1 MKYLRIII
9 CFLFFPL
16 TANGKA
22 DQDSIRLALKH
33 MEDGLKTKEIAVAQK
48 SFAPEFSISIYSLPF
63 ASGLLKQI
71 MEGITFQSIQPDW
84 KRMKTKGN
92 VTSLEVR
99 FTLAGGQEE
108 KSMIAFNESGK
119 ILFVDYF
126 DRLFGDSRYRKSSLA
141 AVLPFRIEG
150 GSIILYARLNDSPR
164 VMSFLLD
171 TGADGMAI
179 RRSLADSIG
188 LKVSHSQEA
197 SVVGGRKTVQI
208 SADNV
213 LRLSDS
219 LSLKKQNIA
228 IFERVR
234 NGPDGII
241 GLNLIRK
248 YITEVNFDTQTISLY
263 TFGDYIFQRKG
274 RMIPLRVPSLIM
286 LPSTL
291 NLTGDKSISGN
302 FIMDTGANYY
312 LIAFS
317 RFVRQNRLLLS
328 GFKPEGNGATVSL
341 GHSTPVFYGHA
352 RSLKVGSVVS
362 KNVPVTLQASTGG
375 DSSNHTDVDG
385 SIGIQF
391 FSDFNFTIDLLRKV
405 VHLSPRKKLK

>member
-1 MKYLRIII
+1 MKYLKIII
-9 CFLFFPL
+9 CFLFLPL
-16 TANGKA
+16 VANGKA
-22 DQDSIRLALKH
+22 DKDSIRLSLRH
-33 MEDGLKTKEIAVAQK
+33 MEEGLKTKEVAAVQK
-48 SFAPEFSISIYSLPF
+48 SFAPDFSINIYSLPF
-63 ASGLLKQI
+63 ASGMLKQI

-84 KRMKTKGN
+84 KGMKTKGN

-99 FTLAGGQEE
+99 FVLADGKEE

-126 DRLFGDSRYRKSSLA
+126 DRLFGDSRYRQSSLV
-141 AVLPFRIEG
+141 AVLPFRVEN
-150 GSIILYARLNDSPR
+150 GSIILSTRLNGSPR

-188 LKVSHSQEA
+188 LKVSRSQEA

-208 SADNV
+208 SSGNV
-213 LRLSDS
+213 LHLSDS
-219 LSLKKQNIA
+219 LSLKGQNIA
-228 IFERVR
+228 IFDNVR
-234 NGPDGII
+234 RGTDGII

-248 YITEVNFDTQTISLY
+248 YVTEVNFDTRTLSLY
-263 TFGDYIFQRKG
+263 TFGDYTFRGKG
-274 RMIPLRVPSLIM
+274 RTVPLRSPNLIL
-286 LPSTL
+286 LPSEL
-291 NLTGDKSISGN
+291 NLTGDKNIPGN

-317 RFVRQNRLLLS
+317 RFVRKNRLLLS
-328 GFKPEGNGATVSL
+328 GFKPEGSGTTVSL
-341 GHSTPVFYGHA
+341 GHTTPVYHGHA
-352 RSLKVGSVVS
+352 RSLKVGSLVR
-362 KNVPVTLQASTGG
+362 KNIPVTLQASASNVASNDGG
-375 DSSNHTDVDG
+375 VDG

>member
-1 MKYLRIII
+1 MKYLKIII

-16 TANGKA
+16 IANGKA
-22 DQDSIRLALKH
+22 EQDSIRLALKH

-84 KRMKTKGN
+84 KGMKTKGN
-92 VTSLEVR
+92 VNSLEVR

-150 GSIILYARLNDSPR
+150 GSIILSARLNDSPR

-179 RRSLADSIG
+179 RRSLAGSIG

-234 NGPDGII
+234 NGTDGII

-286 LPSTL
+286 LPSAL

-328 GFKPEGNGATVSL
+328 GFKPEGSGATVSL

>member
-1 MKYLRIII
+1 
-9 CFLFFPL
+9 
-16 TANGKA
+16 
-22 DQDSIRLALKH
+22 

-84 KRMKTKGN
+84 KGMKTKGN

-150 GSIILYARLNDSPR
+150 GSIILSARLNDSPR
-164 VMSFLLD
+164 VMSFLL
-171 TGADGMAI
+171 
-179 RRSLADSIG
+179 
-188 LKVSHSQEA
+188 
-197 SVVGGRKTVQI
+197 
-208 SADNV
+208 
-213 LRLSDS
+213 
-219 LSLKKQNIA
+219 
-228 IFERVR
+228 
-234 NGPDGII
+234 
-241 GLNLIRK
+241 
-248 YITEVNFDTQTISLY
+248 
-263 TFGDYIFQRKG
+263 
-274 RMIPLRVPSLIM
+274 
-286 LPSTL
+286 
-291 NLTGDKSISGN
+291 
-302 FIMDTGANYY
+302 DTGANYY

-328 GFKPEGNGATVSL
+328 GFKPEGSGATVSL

>member
-1 MKYLRIII
+1 MKYLKIII

-16 TANGKA
+16 IANGKA
-22 DQDSIRLALKH
+22 EQDSIRLALKH

-84 KRMKTKGN
+84 KGMKTKGN

-150 GSIILYARLNDSPR
+150 GSIILSARLNDSPR

-234 NGPDGII
+234 
-241 GLNLIRK
+241 
-248 YITEVNFDTQTISLY
+248 

-274 RMIPLRVPSLIM
+274 RMIPLRVPRLIM
-286 LPSTL
+286 LPSAL

-328 GFKPEGNGATVSL
+328 GFKPEGSGATVSL

>member
-1 MKYLRIII
+1 MKYLKIII

-16 TANGKA
+16 IANGKA
-22 DQDSIRLALKH
+22 EQDSIRLALKH

-84 KRMKTKGN
+84 KGMKTKGN

-150 GSIILYARLNDSPR
+150 GSIILSARLNDSPR

-219 LSLKKQNIA
+219 LSLKSRILQ
-228 IFERVR
+228 
-234 NGPDGII
+234 
-241 GLNLIRK
+241 
-248 YITEVNFDTQTISLY
+248 
-263 TFGDYIFQRKG
+263 
-274 RMIPLRVPSLIM
+274 
-286 LPSTL
+286 
-291 NLTGDKSISGN
+291 
-302 FIMDTGANYY
+302 
-312 LIAFS
+312 FS
-317 RFVRQNRLLLS
+317 RGCVTVRMASS
-328 GFKPEGNGATVSL
+328 G
-341 GHSTPVFYGHA
+341 
-352 RSLKVGSVVS
+352 
-362 KNVPVTLQASTGG
+362 
-375 DSSNHTDVDG
+375 
-385 SIGIQF
+385 
-391 FSDFNFTIDLLRKV
+391 
-405 VHLSPRKKLK
+405 

>member
-1 MKYLRIII
+1 M
-9 CFLFFPL
+9 
-16 TANGKA
+16 
-22 DQDSIRLALKH
+22 
-33 MEDGLKTKEIAVAQK
+33 
-48 SFAPEFSISIYSLPF
+48 
-63 ASGLLKQI
+63 
-71 MEGITFQSIQPDW
+71 
-84 KRMKTKGN
+84 
-92 VTSLEVR
+92 
-99 FTLAGGQEE
+99 
-108 KSMIAFNESGK
+108 
-119 ILFVDYF
+119 
-126 DRLFGDSRYRKSSLA
+126 A

-150 GSIILYARLNDSPR
+150 GSIILSARLNDSPR

-234 NGPDGII
+234 NGTDGII

-286 LPSTL
+286 LPSAL

-328 GFKPEGNGATVSL
+328 GFKPEGSGATVSL

>member
-1 MKYLRIII
+1 MKYLKIII

-84 KRMKTKGN
+84 KGMKTKGN

-150 GSIILYARLNDSPR
+150 GSIIC
-164 VMSFLLD
+164 
-171 TGADGMAI
+171 
-179 RRSLADSIG
+179 
-188 LKVSHSQEA
+188 
-197 SVVGGRKTVQI
+197 
-208 SADNV
+208 
-213 LRLSDS
+213 
-219 LSLKKQNIA
+219 
-228 IFERVR
+228 
-234 NGPDGII
+234 
-241 GLNLIRK
+241 
-248 YITEVNFDTQTISLY
+248 
-263 TFGDYIFQRKG
+263 
-274 RMIPLRVPSLIM
+274 
-286 LPSTL
+286 LP
-291 NLTGDKSISGN
+291 
-302 FIMDTGANYY
+302 A
-312 LIAFS
+312 
-317 RFVRQNRLLLS
+317 
-328 GFKPEGNGATVSL
+328 
-341 GHSTPVFYGHA
+341 
-352 RSLKVGSVVS
+352 
-362 KNVPVTLQASTGG
+362 
-375 DSSNHTDVDG
+375 
-385 SIGIQF
+385 
-391 FSDFNFTIDLLRKV
+391 
-405 VHLSPRKKLK
+405 